1 MSVSGC
7 TAPMQNRIDIDTSL
21 WPVVRVTPY
30 GNLTDADYE
39 AMFKSFDTLWRRRE
53 RMLSLTDTRKSGNAT
68 PKQRQMIG
76 EWLKTNTNTMERYS
90 LGSVVLVEST
100 LVRGALTA
108 IDWISGSKIRSEYVG
123 NWNQAV
129 DKVKELLIKQGLPY
143 QDLIEKLRQVG

>member
-7 TAPMQNRIDIDTSL
+7 AAPMQHRIDIDTSL
-21 WPVVRVTPY
+21 WPIVRVTPY

-39 AMFKSFDTLWRRRE
+39 AMFRSFDALWRRRE

-76 EWLKTNTNTMERYS
+76 EWLKANANTMEQNS

-108 IDWISGSKIRSEYVG
+108 IDWVSGSRIRSEYVG

-129 DKVKELLIKQGLPY
+129 DKVKELLIKHGLPY
-143 QDLIEKLRQVG
+143 EYPIEKLRQAG